1 MMPSGSVDVEESNDS
16 VAGAIAI
23 GAETVATASGEVFAT
38 VVIVVLADPVAPSL
52 SVTVKVT
59 IKVRAV
65 VKVCDGLAAVP
76 RTVPS
81 DQFQL
86 YATIEPSASPDPAEL
101 KLTVRGAF
109 PETGDGVAITATGDW
124 LTPAFTTTATVE
136 LPIAPPLSVTR
147 RVATKVPPVV

>member
-1 MMPSGSVDVEESNDS
+1 MIPSGSVEAEESNER

-23 GAETVATASGEVFAT
+23 GAETVATASGEMFAT

-65 VKVCDGLAAVP
+65 VKVCDGLAVVP
-76 RTVPS
+76 RIVPS

-86 YATIEPSASPDPAEL
+86 YATISPSASPDPAEL
-101 KLTVRGAF
+101 KLTFRGVL
-109 PETGDGVAITATGDW
+109 PETGEGVAMTATGAW
-124 LTPAFTTTATVE
+124 LTPAETIIATVE
-136 LPIAPPLSVTR
+136 LPTAPPLSVTR